1 MTQSGLHFNSITV
14 ASRCVYARWYG
25 GLGGGVE
32 GEGRRG
38 VARVVTGRLFRR
50 LLLYPD
56 EGLLRVKH

>member
-1 MTQSGLHFNSITV
+1 M
-14 ASRCVYARWYG
+14 RG
-25 GLGGGVE
+25 GMEGCGRGEE

>member
-1 MTQSGLHFNSITV
+1 M
-14 ASRCVYARWYG
+14 CVCEVVWRAAG
-25 GLGGGVE
+25 GEE
-32 GEGRRG
+32 GQGRRG